1 MYDAATDAP
10 TSPLRTTVPLQKR
23 KILKKSFGSLTKILI
38 FALIGTVGLYTALYG
53 DVMELNEK
61 VAESKTELM
70 LLWGLFVVTL
80 IFSRMIYQIL
90 YFLTYFY
97 DFDANNI
104 IIRKGVVTKREIT
117 LPFSKITDVYVD
129 QDLFDVVMGLYD
141 VHISTPTVESG
152 KFAHIDG
159 LNKKG
164 AIKLRKMVLDA
175 VNQANQKS

>member
-1 MYDAATDAP
+1 MYEATAESS
-10 TSPLRTTVPLQKR
+10 TSALRTTVPLQKR

-38 FALIGTVGLYTALYG
+38 FAVIGTGGIYLVLFA
-53 DVMELNEK
+53 DVMEISDKAAANK
-61 VAESKTELM
+61 PYLM
-70 LLWGLFVVTL
+70 FLWGLFVVTL

-129 QDLFDVVMGLYD
+129 QDLFDVIMGLYD
-141 VHISTPTVESG
+141 VYISTPTVESG

-159 LNKKG
+159 VNKKG
-164 AIKLRKMVLDA
+164 AIKLRKLVLDA
-175 VNQANQKS
+175 VNQSNQK